1 MKTYQLDIKEI
12 ENKFVITIEKN
23 QLSPDYILNL
33 VNWLQYIT
41 IGENELNN
49 YFIRFQ
55 QMPVKQTTITE
66 PKKRIWNYSGSV
78 SLNNKLDNINLRDFA
93 YE

>member
-1 MKTYQLDIKEI
+1 MRTYQLDIKEI
-12 ENKFVITIEKN
+12 ENKFVITIDKN

-33 VNWLQYIT
+33 VNWLQYIS

-55 QMPVKQTTITE
+55 QMPLTQTPITE

-78 SLNNKLDNINLRDFA
+78 NLNNKLDNINLRDFA

>member
-1 MKTYQLDIKEI
+1 MRTYQLDIKEI
-12 ENKFVITIEKN
+12 ENKFVITIDKN

-33 VNWLQYIT
+33 VNWLQFGT
-41 IGENELNN
+41 VGQNELDN

-55 QMPVKQTTITE
+55 QMPLKQANSIET
-66 PKKRIWNYSGSV
+66 KKRVWNYSGSV
-78 SLNNKLDNINLRDFA
+78 NLNNKLDDINLRDFA

>member
-1 MKTYQLDIKEI
+1 MRTYQLDIKEI

-23 QLSPDYILNL
+23 QISPDYILNL

-41 IGENELNN
+41 IGENEMNN

-55 QMPVKQTTITE
+55 QIPVKQTTITE

>member
-1 MKTYQLDIKEI
+1 MRTYQLDIKEI
-12 ENKFVITIEKN
+12 ENKFVITIDKN

-33 VNWLQYIT
+33 VNWLQYVT
-41 IGENELNN
+41 IGQNELNN

-55 QMPVKQTTITE
+55 QMPIKQTIINE
-66 PKKRIWNYSGSV
+66 PKKRTWNFSGSV
-78 SLNNKLDNINLRDFA
+78 NLNNKLDNINLRDFA